1 MPIKSGNV
9 VHKLDKYFITFA
21 KRDDY
26 GNLKLTIASAA
37 GYGRLSNTVE
47 MKRKLEEGQIQI
59 CILSSNDD
67 IAIKL
72 DQNVLLNEDRYNP
85 NFDKRSTQ
93 WTVREIQVF
102 VNPNNNELSVEA
114 NGKVYTLNEFFK

>member
-21 KRDDY
+21 KRDDF